1 MTMPIIALFLSLAFT
16 AFGLYHTSGPGSF
29 LDGMAAFVL
38 VLMPGVVG
46 LILACVALL
55 IFWIPATSGWA
66 WLPSVLSYIATLSM
80 VTYAGVMNLVSL
92 VENRF
97 F

>member
-16 AFGLYHTSGPGSF
+16 AYGLHATHSSGG
-29 LDGMAAFVL
+29 LGGMPAFVL
-38 VLMPGVVG
+38 VLIPGVVG

-55 IFWIPATSGWA
+55 VFWIPATSGWA

-80 VTYAGVMNLVSL
+80 VTWAGVMNLVGL

>member
-16 AFGLYHTSGPGSF
+16 AYGLYATHGSGWN
-29 LDGMAAFVL
+29 GMAVFILAL
-38 VLMPGVVG
+38 LPGVVG

-55 IFWIPATSGWA
+55 VFWIPATSGWA